1 MPFTFKPAYQLIM
14 RDDRNPFFI
23 FTFSFPWRWRESS
36 TIDGISC
43 AAKYITLYQAWAR
56 SCRWRE
62 ISWNN
67 QLLFNHHS
75 SHHSSLSFF
84 TTFFSFASY
93 RDYISERG
101 ITESVQAFLRRK
113 KVIYLLT
120 ASTKY
125 EKRDSQL
132 SSLSCKQQN
141 AILIIRQ
148 GYAFLSRRLT
158 EVVSFSINRSAW
170 GGCGPW

>member
-43 AAKYITLYQAWAR
+43 AEKYITLYQAWAR

-101 ITESVQAFLRRK
+101 MFKKENWESAGILEEKESDISLDSFDEIRETRFPTFIPFMQ
-113 KVIYLLT
+113 T
-120 ASTKY
+120 AECHPYYTPRLCIL
-125 EKRDSQL
+125 E
-132 SSLSCKQQN
+132 SSFD
-141 AILIIRQ
+141 R
-148 GYAFLSRRLT
+148 GG
-158 EVVSFSINRSAW
+158 VVFY
-170 GGCGPW
+170 